1 MDNPIF
7 IHQTVG
13 MLVDGNNIDMGIHQ
27 VHGKDSL
34 LNYLT
39 YIPKVLKNRKFISL
53 QYFREGKTIS
63 DTFRDFLKQNYCGSV
78 TPCGKSADVALAIQA
93 VLLANNV
100 HTIIIFS
107 GDVDFCPL
115 VDYLKSVGKRVE
127 IVYVDGTESK
137 ELLKKAD
144 DSYRIEKADV
154 RQNK

>member
-78 TPCGKSADVALAIQA
+78 TPCGK
-93 VLLANNV
+93 
-100 HTIIIFS
+100 FS

-127 IVYVDGTESK
+127 IVYVEGTESK
-137 ELLKKAD
+137 GLLKKAD